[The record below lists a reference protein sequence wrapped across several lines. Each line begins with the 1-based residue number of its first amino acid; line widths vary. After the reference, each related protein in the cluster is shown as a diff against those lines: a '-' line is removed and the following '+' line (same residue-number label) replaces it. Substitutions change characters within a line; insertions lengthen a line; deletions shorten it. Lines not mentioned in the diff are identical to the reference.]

1 MRTTKIVA
9 LVTLAVVATAGIGA
23 AAYAGQSIWGLAN
36 PGQGADHAAM
46 PQAGQDHNQA
56 GAEHPPVFAGPP
68 EGTPPEDAGQ
78 PDDVPPADAG
88 MPDALPEQASD
99 EADTH
104 FPPEHAQ
111 A

>member
-9 LVTLAVVATAGIGA
+9 LVTLAVVGCAGLGA
-23 AAYAGQSIWGLAN
+23 AAYAGQSIWGPAN
-36 PGQGADHAAM
+36 PGKGTDHAAM
-46 PQAGQDHNQA
+46 PEAGLEHNQA
-56 GAEHPPVFAGPP
+56 GAVH
-68 EGTPPEDAGQ
+68 PPEDSGQ
-78 PDDVPPADAG
+78 PDDVPPEDAG

-104 FPPEHAQ
+104 FPPEQSQ